1 MYNFIVKKIQYRIFL
16 AMDYEKLKIELNQLS
31 KIIEKNSSLHP
42 IIHYQC
48 SAAHL
53 LRGYILRKIGDIASS
68 ELDFKEAIFQDHQ
81 NHDAINALKHSEKTQ
96 NIQLNYLNK
105 LLTIDPQYA
114 EKILLEGIVY
124 FLQNDLEKALESL
137 NNAIAILKKNH
148 HKYHF
153 DSSILYYNRGAI
165 FYQIRE
171 LDLSK
176 NDLNKSLELYER
188 NQKAI
193 QLREKITKEKARY
206 SLWFTSSSY

>member
-1 MYNFIVKKIQYRIFL
+1 
-16 AMDYEKLKIELNQLS
+16 MDYERLKIELDQLS
-31 KIIEKNSSLHP
+31 RIIEKNSRLHP

-48 SAAHL
+48 SAGHF
-53 LRGYILRKIGDIASS
+53 LRGYILKKMGDLASS

-81 NHDAINALKHSEKTQ
+81 NHDAINALQNLEITQ
-96 NIQLNYLNK
+96 DIELNYLNK
-105 LLTIDPQYA
+105 LLGIDSQYA

-124 FLQNDLEKALESL
+124 FLQNNLEKALRSL
-137 NNAIAILKKNH
+137 NNAIAILKKSH

-153 DSSILYYNRGAI
+153 DSSMLYYNRGAL

-176 NDLNKSLELYER
+176 NDLNKSLELYEK

-193 QLREKITKEKARY
+193 KLREKITREKASY
-206 SLWFTSSSY
+206 SL